1 MTMTEKIKD
10 RMFGWLVGLLFV
22 LLGWIAGGVGWL
34 VAQGVYKDAEQDRA
48 IIHNENNISKI
59 ARVQAN
65 DPDTDDDEKQE
76 LRPIYIQTRGGN
88 SDQ

>member
-1 MTMTEKIKD
+1 MTEKIKD

-34 VAQGVYKDAEQDRA
+34 VAQSVYKDAEQDRS

-59 ARVQAN
+59 ARLQAN

-76 LRPIYIQTRGGN
+76 LRPIYIQTRSGN
-88 SDQ
+88 SGQ